1 LILAAGLGAWPSGCG
16 HSKGAAPDGA
26 DGPGPADAAVD
37 LAPDLPVVDA
47 PASTDAVC
55 FIDNPPSQP
64 IPICCGKPGQT
75 PYNSCWPRD
84 VVERAMADCVTEG
97 HGLDGL
103 ERSIGRHCCA
113 SLSEREYLAPSD
125 AGQCEYPGPPGLRVC
140 TRCGDGTCGGG
151 ENRCNCSADCLA
163 GADAA
168 AGQ

>member
-1 LILAAGLGAWPSGCG
+1 
-16 HSKGAAPDGA
+16 
-26 DGPGPADAAVD
+26 VD